1 MANKY
6 ENMTNDYLL
15 GCFESIIDDCTT
27 MCVNTK
33 HGEDDLAVEYREMR
47 EEILRRMGA

>member
-6 ENMTNDYLL
+6 ENMTDAYLL

-27 MCVNTK
+27 MGVDTK
-33 HGEDDLAVEYREMR
+33 HGEDDLAVEYRALKA
-47 EEILRRMGA
+47 EILKRMGA